1 MMKKLLVVFMALLMV
16 CGCAN
21 KENKDNVSTITGKEK
36 ITIAFGGN
44 SAPFSF
50 VKEVQGDYSVYCNS
64 DQFLEGYDVR
74 VARYIA
80 SSLNKEIEAK
90 KMNQQ
95 QGLEALKNGE
105 IDLYFNALTTK
116 DTLGVANSEV
126 YYEEGFSVVV
136 LKDSKCAKYKEISK
150 FAKKKVTSLKDS
162 LAYECIAQIEN
173 VKAHEGYATYTEAMN
188 ALIAKDVDAIVA
200 PTSVAKKLAAN
211 DKTLKVLTFKE
222 GKGFDQTIQYVIAI
236 NPEVALEEEGLAQEV
251 NKLIK
256 QLDAET
262 AAEWM
267 KQALK

>member
-1 MMKKLLVVFMALLMV
+1 MVKKLLVVMMALLMV

-21 KENKDNVSTITGKEK
+21 EENKDNVSTMTGKEK
-36 ITIAFGGN
+36 IIIAFGGN
-44 SAPFSF
+44 SDPFSF

-74 VARYIA
+74 VARYLA

-105 IDLYFNALTTK
+105 IDLYFNALTSK
-116 DTLGVANSEV
+116 DMIGVASSDV
-126 YYEEGFSVVV
+126 YYEEEFSMVV
-136 LKDSKCAKYKEISK
+136 LKDSKYAKYKEISK
-150 FAKKKVTSLKDS
+150 FAKKKVSSLKDS
-162 LAYECIAQIEN
+162 LAFECIAQIKN
-173 VKAHEGYATYTEAMN
+173 VKGDEGYATYAEAVN
-188 ALIAKDVDAIVA
+188 ALIAKDIDAIVA
-200 PTSVAKKLAAN
+200 PTSVAKKFAATN
-211 DKTLKVLTFKE
+211 KDLKVLTFKE
-222 GKGFDQTIQYVIAI
+222 GKGFDKTIQYVIAMDP
-236 NPEVALEEEGLAQEV
+236 NDALEEEGLYQDV
-251 NKLIK
+251 NKYIK